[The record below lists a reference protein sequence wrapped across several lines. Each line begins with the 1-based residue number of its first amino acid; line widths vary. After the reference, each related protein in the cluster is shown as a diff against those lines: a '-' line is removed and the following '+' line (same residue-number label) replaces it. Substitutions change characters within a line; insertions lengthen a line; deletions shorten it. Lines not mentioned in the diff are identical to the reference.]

1 MAILHKCSRRGCIN
15 LTEGDRYCKLHQD
28 VELERYQ
35 EYKRRKKNDE
45 DYKKSNDFYNSKAWI
60 KLRDL
65 MRSKYL
71 GMCIVC
77 WAKGKIVDLYTIH
90 HIEELKDNFN
100 RGLDEENLIALC
112 SSCHKKV
119 HDEYLKGKTNKLNM
133 QKILFGLIKKF
144 KEELGR

>member
-1 MAILHKCSRRGCIN
+1 MAILHKCSRRGCSN
-15 LTEGDRYCKLHQD
+15 LTHGDKYCKLHKD
-28 VELERYQ
+28 TELERFKD
-35 EYKRRKKNDE
+35 YKRRKKNDE
-45 DYKKSNDFYNSKAWI
+45 DYNRANDFYNSKAWR

-77 WAKGKIVDLYTIH
+77 WAKGKVRELYTIH
-90 HIEELKDNFN
+90 HIEELKDNFG
-100 RGLDEENLIALC
+100 RALAEDNLIGVC
-112 SSCHKKV
+112 SSCHKRI
-119 HDEYLKGKTNKLNM
+119 HDEYLKGKTDKLNM